1 MVEDR
6 IRNQIPVDKNFELC
20 HFLYMSRDKLNKL
33 QAILKEMGS
42 VLIAFSGG
50 ADSAF
55 LLRAARDMLGDRAAA
70 LTALSPTYPEHE
82 LIEAKKFASALGVR
96 HILVESN
103 ELKIQNFARNDP
115 MRCYYCK
122 SELFGIL
129 RRYADALKI
138 AHICDGSNLD
148 DTGDYRPGLKAA
160 AEQGV
165 RHPLI
170 EAGLSKREIR
180 ELSRELRLPTHNKG
194 SMACL
199 SSRFPYGTEI
209 TEERV
214 RQVARCEELLRSMG
228 FDPYRVRYHGE
239 IARIEVASEAFHRL
253 LKEDILGAL
262 VRRFKE
268 AGFVYVTLDL
278 EGFRS
283 GSMNEVL
290 SPVQTET
297 EEHTQ

>member
-1 MVEDR
+1 
-6 IRNQIPVDKNFELC
+6 
-20 HFLYMSRDKLNKL
+20 MSNDKLNRL
-33 QAILKEMGS
+33 RAILKDMSS

-50 ADSAF
+50 VDSTL
-55 LLRAARDMLGDRAAA
+55 LLRVARDMLGDQAAA

-82 LIEAKKFASALGVR
+82 LIEAKRFAESLGVR

-103 ELKIQNFARNDP
+103 ELKIKNFAQNDP

-129 RRYADALKI
+129 RRYAESLNI
-138 AHICDGSNLD
+138 AHICDGSNFD

-160 AEQGV
+160 AEKGV
-165 RHPLI
+165 RHPLV

-180 ELSRELRLPTHNKG
+180 ELSRELGLPTHQKG

-209 TEERV
+209 TEEKV
-214 RQVARCEELLRSMG
+214 QQVAHCEELLRSMG

-239 IARIEVASEAFHRL
+239 IARIEVSRSAFHHL
-253 LKEDILGAL
+253 LKDDRLTHLIK
-262 VRRFKE
+262 RFKE

-290 SPVQTET
+290 SPAQTET
-297 EEHTQ
+297 VRQRG